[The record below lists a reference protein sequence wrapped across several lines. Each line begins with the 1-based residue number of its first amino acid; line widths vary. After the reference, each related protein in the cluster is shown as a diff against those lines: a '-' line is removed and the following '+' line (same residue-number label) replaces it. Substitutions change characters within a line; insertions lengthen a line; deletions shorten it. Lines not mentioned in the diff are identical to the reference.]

1 LNKVR
6 KLAEDLVNKNP
17 ALFSSDFDG
26 NKRAMDQVIMIRN
39 RALRNQVAGAI
50 SVLVRERTPKADQAG
65 GASSEIGYQE
75 QDSPAPEESVASGSD
90 SSSSVAEAKSENE
103 TIEPNTV

>member
-17 ALFSSDFDG
+17 ALFTSDFDV

-39 RALRNQVAGAI
+39 RALRNQIAGAI
-50 SVLVRERTPKADQAG
+50 SVLVRERTPKTDQVG
-65 GASSEIGYQE
+65 GASSEIGSRDQHS
-75 QDSPAPEESVASGSD
+75 QAPEESVGSGSD
-90 SSSSVAEAKSENE
+90 SSSSIEDVKSESG
-103 TIEPNTV
+103 TIEQNAI